1 MIGSIG
7 STTPTLVRVMGRWT
21 VTALVI
27 NAILGSGVFGL
38 PSVVARSLGPSSPW
52 AWVIGAAV
60 NAVIIACFAEVAS
73 RFTQAGGPYLY
84 ARTGLGRLPAILV
97 GWLAYLTRV
106 SAVAAGAN
114 LFTVNL
120 IEFFPGVGRELVRIA
135 VLTVV
140 LAAFAAVNY
149 RGARGG
155 AWLSNAFTIG
165 KLVPLGVF
173 VVAGIVFVALHPPAA
188 SVTPPAATGGDWL
201 QAILLVGF
209 AFGGYDGA
217 MLAMGEAKE
226 PRRDAPFALITAIVC
241 LAVLYTGIQVLV
253 NAALV
258 DPGATDRPL
267 AAAARVFLGPA
278 GAALLA
284 GGALLSVV
292 GFLSANFL
300 NSPRLTYAL
309 SEHGDAPAAF
319 GRIHPRFRTPHISIM
334 TFAVLVWALAGYGN
348 FQWNATLSAVT
359 RLFIYGSTCLA
370 LIVLR
375 RTQPGGA
382 TLPVP
387 GGPLLAAA
395 GMGFCAVLA
404 ARMGRAEF
412 LVIIGV
418 VVLGL
423 AHWLIVRR
431 RDPSAAADR
440 Q

>member
-1 MIGSIG
+1 M
-7 STTPTLVRVMGRWT
+7 TTPTLVRVMGRWT

-27 NAILGSGVFGL
+27 NAIIGSGIFGL
-38 PSVVARSLGPSSPW
+38 PSVIARSLGPASPW
-52 AWVIGAAV
+52 AWIIGAAG
-60 NAVIIACFAEVAS
+60 NAVIIVCFAEVAS
-73 RFTQAGGPYLY
+73 RFTQAGGAYLY
-84 ARTGLGRLPAILV
+84 ARASLGRLAAILV

-120 IEFFPGVGRELVRIA
+120 AEFFPGVGREAARLA

-140 LAAFAAVNY
+140 LGAFAVVNY

-155 AWLSNAFTIG
+155 AWLSNVFTIG
-165 KLVPLGVF
+165 KLVPLAVF
-173 VVAGIVFVALHPPAA
+173 VIAGIAFVAMYAPAVGSVRPPA
-188 SVTPPAATGGDWL
+188 TGRDWL
-201 QAILLVGF
+201 QALLLVGF
-209 AFGGYDGA
+209 AYGGYDGA

-226 PRRDAPFALITAIVC
+226 PRRDAPFALVTAIVF
-241 LAVLYTGIQVLV
+241 LTALYTGIQVLV
-253 NAALV
+253 NAALA

-267 AAAARVFLGPA
+267 AAAARVFLGPS

-300 NSPRLTYAL
+300 NAPRLTFAL
-309 SEHGDAPAAF
+309 SEHCDAPAAF
-319 GRIHPRFRTPHISIM
+319 SRIHARFRTPHVSIL
-334 TFAVLVWALAGYGN
+334 TFAALVWALAAYGN

-382 TLPVP
+382 WLPIP
-387 GGPLLAAA
+387 GGTVLAAV
-395 GMGFCAVLA
+395 GIGFCALLA
-404 ARMGRAEF
+404 ARMGRAEL
-412 LVIIGV
+412 LVILGV
-418 VVLGL
+418 AGLGL
-423 AHWLIVRR
+423 VHWLIARR
-431 RDPSAAADR
+431 APARP
-440 Q
+440 

>member
-1 MIGSIG
+1 
-7 STTPTLVRVMGRWT
+7 MGRWT
-21 VTALVI
+21 VTALVV

-38 PSVVARSLGPSSPW
+38 PSVIARSLGPASPW
-52 AWVIGAAV
+52 AWVIGAAG

-73 RFTQAGGPYLY
+73 RFTQAGGAYLY
-84 ARTGLGRLPAILV
+84 ARAGLGRLAAILV

-120 IEFFPGVGRELVRIA
+120 AEFFPGVGRDLVRIA

-140 LAAFAAVNY
+140 LVVFATVNY

-165 KLVPLGVF
+165 KLVPLAVF
-173 VVAGIVFVALHPPAA
+173 VIAGIAFVALHAPAVA
-188 SVTPPAATGGDWL
+188 PAPPPAATGGDWL
-201 QAILLVGF
+201 QALLLVGF
-209 AFGGYDGA
+209 AYGGYDGA

-226 PRRDAPFALITAIVC
+226 PRRDAPFALITAIVF
-241 LAVLYTGIQVLV
+241 LTALYTGIQLLV

-267 AAAARVFLGPA
+267 AAAARVFLGPP
-278 GAALLA
+278 GGALLA

-300 NSPRLTYAL
+300 NAPRLTFAL
-309 SEHGDAPAAF
+309 SEHHDAPAAF
-319 GRIHPRFRTPHISIM
+319 GRIHARFRTPHVSIL
-334 TFAVLVWALAGYGN
+334 TFAVLVWALAAYGN

-382 TLPVP
+382 ALPVP
-387 GGPLLAAA
+387 GGPVLAAV
-395 GMGFCAVLA
+395 GMAFCALLA

-412 LVIIGV
+412 LVILGVAGLGV
-418 VVLGL
+418 V
-423 AHWLIVRR
+423 HWLIVRR
-431 RDPSAAADR
+431 RS
-440 Q
+440 